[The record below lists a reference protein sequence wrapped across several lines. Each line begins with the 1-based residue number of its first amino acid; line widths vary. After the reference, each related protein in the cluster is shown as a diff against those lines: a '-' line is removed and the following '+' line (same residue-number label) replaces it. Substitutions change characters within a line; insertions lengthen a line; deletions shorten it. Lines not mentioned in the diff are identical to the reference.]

1 MRGCGFKNKANK
13 CNLRF
18 YSSLFAIM
26 MAFLALFQVIKVQGS
41 SMETTLMGGDLL
53 LMKRNWLM
61 SEYVQGDIVVAAMD
75 SFHNGECI
83 IKRIIAVEGQT
94 VDIDNETG
102 LVYVDGVVLDEPYAL
117 TPTYE
122 KGELDFPITVAENCY
137 FVLGD
142 NREESLDSRYS
153 QIGQVHKDEIQGKII
168 WLIVP
173 GIGDDRF
180 DFKRIGTVN

>member
-1 MRGCGFKNKANK
+1 MENEKKSKKGKKSD
-13 CNLRF
+13 LYF
-18 YSSLFAIM
+18 YVTLGVVLV
-26 MAFLALFQVIKVQGS
+26 AFFSFFLPVRVQGK
-41 SMETTLMGGDLL
+41 SMENTLLNGDLL
-53 LMKRNWLM
+53 LMKRSWLVC
-61 SEYVQGDIVVAAMD
+61 EYVQGDIVVAAKG

-102 LVYVDGVVLDEPYAL
+102 LVYVDGAALDEPYAL
-117 TPTYE
+117 TPTFE
-122 KGELDFPITVAENCY
+122 KGELEFPITVPESCY

-153 QIGQVHKDEIQGKII
+153 QIGLVHKDEIQGKII
-168 WLIVP
+168 WLMVP

-180 DFKRIGTVN
+180 DIKRIGTVN

>member
-1 MRGCGFKNKANK
+1 MVNKNNSKKMKNREI
-13 CNLRF
+13 LF
-18 YSSLFAIM
+18 YIILVTTLI
-26 MAFLALFQVIKVQGS
+26 AFLSFFNPVRVQGE
-41 SMETTLMGGDLL
+41 SMENTLLNGDFL
-53 LMKRNWLM
+53 LMKRSWLV
-61 SEYVQGDIVVAAMD
+61 SEYVQGDIVVAAKG

-102 LVYVDGVVLDEPYAL
+102 LVYVDGVALDEPYAL
-117 TPTYE
+117 TPTFE
-122 KGELDFPITVAENCY
+122 KGELKFPITVAENCY

-153 QIGQVHKDEIQGKII
+153 QIGLVHKDEIQGKII
-168 WLIVP
+168 WLIIP
-173 GIGDDRF
+173 RIGDDRF